1 MSQLE
6 PIRVKLTG
14 TFPAERREASLS
26 IFAQPYDLEAT
37 GFYFSSLEEYE
48 AKCAENFNSWGGLVE
63 EYMID
68 ICDGPMLACKL
79 ASAIKLNQGNLQAF
93 LEALDWCDDDLV
105 KACIMYDHIITNADF
120 KDYDQSEAEGL
131 YLYEDMSWRD
141 VAEEFVDSGCLGDVP
156 DHLSQYIDYDMVARD
171 LSYNGM
177 FEASVG
183 NRDFIVDPS
192 GV

>member
-14 TFPAERREASLS
+14 FPAEKREASLS

-37 GFYFSSLEEYE
+37 GFYFTTLEEYD

-68 ICDGPMLACKL
+68 ICDGPVLACEL
-79 ASAIKLNQGNLQAF
+79 ANVIKLNQGNLQAF
-93 LEALDWCDDDLV
+93 FYALDWCDDDLV
-105 KACIMYDHIITNADF
+105 KACIMYDNNITNADF
-120 KDYDQSEAEGL
+120 KDYDPSDAEGL

-141 VAEEFVDSGCLGDVP
+141 VAEEFVDGGCLGDVP
-156 DHLSQYIDYDMVARD
+156 DHLSQYIDYDAVARD

-183 NRDFIVDPS
+183 NRDFIVDGS